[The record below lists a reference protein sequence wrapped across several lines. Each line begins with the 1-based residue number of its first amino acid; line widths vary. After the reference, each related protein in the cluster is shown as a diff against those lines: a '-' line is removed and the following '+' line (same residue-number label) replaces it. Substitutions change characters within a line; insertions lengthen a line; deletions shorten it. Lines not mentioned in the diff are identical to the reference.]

1 MKNKIC
7 PLYCLIF
14 AILIV
19 IIIESFLHTNLTD
32 PPKLVWKSFDLV
44 DTTSTDTVKSIQSK
58 P

>member
-7 PLYCLIF
+7 PLYCLML

-32 PPKLVWKSFDLV
+32 PPKPVWKSFDLV
-44 DTTSTDTVKSIQSK
+44 DSTKIDTLKRIQNK

>member
-7 PLYCLIF
+7 PLYCLIL

-19 IIIESFLHTNLTD
+19 IIIESFLHTNFTD
-32 PPKLVWKSFDLV
+32 SPKPVWKSFDLV
-44 DTTSTDTVKSIQSK
+44 DTTSTDTVKRIQSK

>member
-1 MKNKIC
+1 M
-7 PLYCLIF
+7 L

-32 PPKLVWKSFDLV
+32 PPKPVWKSFDLV
-44 DTTSTDTVKSIQSK
+44 DSTKIDTLKRIQNK